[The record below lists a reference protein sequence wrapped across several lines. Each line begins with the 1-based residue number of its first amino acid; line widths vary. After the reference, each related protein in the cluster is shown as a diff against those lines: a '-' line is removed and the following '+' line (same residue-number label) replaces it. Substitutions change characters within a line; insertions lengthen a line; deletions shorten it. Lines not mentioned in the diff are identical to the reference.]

1 MYRLL
6 AAIGLLT
13 TALLGGGS
21 VRAQTDEAAVPAN
34 LAVPGG
40 NVLLL
45 EALARGVQIYVC
57 QPTADN
63 PSVLAWTLRAPE
75 AELLNRR
82 GERIGTHFVGP
93 TWEGNDGSQVVGA
106 ARETA
111 NSPDAQA
118 IPWLLLEARA
128 NQGTGALSSA
138 TYVQRLDTVGGR
150 APATGCDQAHAGEEL
165 RVDYTAT
172 YAFYYSSAPAAR

>member
-1 MYRLL
+1 MYRVL
-6 AAIGLLT
+6 AAIGLV
-13 TALLGGGS
+13 TATLVSGAP
-21 VRAQTDEAAVPAN
+21 VRAQASDQAIPPN

-45 EALARGVQIYVC
+45 ETPARGVQIYGC

-63 PSVLAWTLRAPE
+63 PTVLAWTLRAPE
-75 AELLNRR
+75 AELMNRR
-82 GERIGTHFVGP
+82 GERIGTHYAGP

-111 NSPDAQA
+111 NSPDPQA
-118 IPWLLLEARA
+118 IPWLLLEARS
-128 NQGTGALSSA
+128 NQGSGVFSAA
-138 TYVQRLDTVGGR
+138 TYIQRLDTVGGR
-150 APATGCDQAHAGEEL
+150 APATGCDQAHQGEEL

-172 YAFYYSSAPAAR
+172 YAFYYPGAP